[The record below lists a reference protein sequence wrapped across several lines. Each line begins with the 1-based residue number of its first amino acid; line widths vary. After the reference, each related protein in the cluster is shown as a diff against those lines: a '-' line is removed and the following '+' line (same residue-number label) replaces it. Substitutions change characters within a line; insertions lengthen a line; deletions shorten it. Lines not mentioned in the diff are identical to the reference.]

1 VALASVRIGLAQV
14 IQLLHAAAQ
23 RSIHTFDICRDIIL
37 GMISL
42 PVEKG
47 YFALDRGHG
56 TLRCTFRNTAAST
69 GALHRSIYR
78 NCRAQGS
85 ASRRY
90 CIGAFLAAH
99 LVFTSPAEAGFL
111 ESFVKASQTDD
122 ISTLDATVRLLDGVS
137 ILKQI
142 QVCSFTWRLTHV
154 RCICAT
160 GT

>member
-1 VALASVRIGLAQV
+1 V

-23 RSIHTFDICRDIIL
+23 RSIHTFDTSFCRDIIL

-47 YFALDRGHG
+47 YFARGHG

-69 GALHRSIYR
+69 GALHRSIHR
-78 NCRAQGS
+78 NCRAQGA

-90 CIGAFLAAH
+90 CIGAILAAH
-99 LVFTSPAEAGFL
+99 WVFTSPAEAGFL

-142 QVCSFTWRLTHV
+142 QVCSFTWGLTHV
-154 RCICAT
+154 HCICAT